1 MDIGSVDVLTDPF
14 VQEKTHTSVSSKTSK
29 ANAKKMIEVVLT
41 GFDTHK

>member
-1 MDIGSVDVLTDPF
+1 

-41 GFDTHK
+41 GFEVVLTGFDTHK